1 MKILPIINDTR
12 HCVAKNINKSL
23 LVAPMLLAISTPEIL
38 AKDTFDKTE
47 SSKVI
52 LTESFDTNYGEE
64 LSIDKDSKKVYASEK
79 VQKKI
84 FKLEAK
90 QNKYREKL
98 QEKQNDYK
106 YYNTILKAIN
116 GDKKS
121 KKEVLEHVE
130 KKSLKRDLAIFTGT
144 GVAGIALCTVT
155 GPASLLLCISSFF
168 TTNHI
173 NNYIVDKKTNPKQ
186 KQEVINEIKKI
197 EEDISKINQKLSSIQ
212 FKISELE

>member
-1 MKILPIINDTR
+1 MKKNKKLLIVIIVLVFLLTGCTKQFKDAEGKVVQDETTKQTLVENILCQP
-12 HCVAKNINKSL
+12 
-23 LVAPMLLAISTPEIL
+23 
-38 AKDTFDKTE
+38 
-47 SSKVI
+47 
-52 LTESFDTNYGEE
+52 EE
-64 LSIDKDSKKVYASEK
+64 LRDVYEDAIKKDAMDKNDIEDMKSK
-79 VQKKI
+79 
-84 FKLEAK
+84 
-90 QNKYREKL
+90 REKL
-98 QEKQNDYK
+98 QEKENDYK

-144 GVAGIALCTVT
+144 GVAGIALSAAT
-155 GPASLLLCISSFF
+155 GPAGLLLCLSSFF

-197 EEDISKINQKLSSIQ
+197 EEDISKINQKISSIQ